1 MIPVGSTVFA
11 LHYRK
16 VMKPVINAWNK
27 VQTTSGNLSKILRKT
42 VARLQRSS

>member
-1 MIPVGSTVFA
+1 MITVGTAVFA

-27 VQTTSGNLSKILRKT
+27 IQIASGNLSKTLRKVT
-42 VARLQRSS
+42 ARLQRFS

>member
-16 VMKPVINAWNK
+16 VMKPVIIAWNK
-27 VQTTSGNLSKILRKT
+27 VKIISGNLSKTLRKVT
-42 VARLQRSS
+42 VLLQRYS

>member
-16 VMKPVINAWNK
+16 VMKPAIIAWNK
-27 VQTTSGNLSKILRKT
+27 VKITSGNLSRTLRKVT
-42 VARLQRSS
+42 AQLQRFS